1 MKKFLTT
8 DKCLARF
15 RTLRN
20 DVKLVMYGEN
30 GELEYGGDINT
41 LNFKGMPNI
50 IMIKFILVL
59 L

>member
-1 MKKFLTT
+1 MKKFLK
-8 DKCLARF
+8 DKA
-15 RTLRN
+15 LRN

-41 LNFKGMPNI
+41 LNFKVCPGI